1 MPPPENQEY
10 PPKQVT
16 DEPISISILTPTI
29 EGFTTELTKKKAT
42 LTLGSRY
49 ISTSTKDLQTQ
60 YCRDFPFVRPLKG
73 KNDFSCEVK
82 DDFIRNPSYKCKPCA
97 CDPNE
102 CKHTAALYG

>member
-29 EGFTTELTKKKAT
+29 EGFTTDASTQDLQKNKAT

-49 ISTSTKDLQTQ
+49 ISTSTKDL
-60 YCRDFPFVRPLKG
+60 
-73 KNDFSCEVK
+73 
-82 DDFIRNPSYKCKPCA
+82 
-97 CDPNE
+97 
-102 CKHTAALYG
+102 